1 MDVIYFC
8 IFLSILVLF
17 LLIAF
22 CNIDD
27 KIDKLISR
35 INYLEK
41 EIEKYKDKED
51 L

>member
-1 MDVIYFC
+1 MDAIYFC

-17 LLIAF
+17 LFIES
-22 CNIDD
+22 CNIDW

-41 EIEKYKDKED
+41 EISKLKNKEEK
-51 L
+51 